1 MSYTFPGHY
10 RIVVLSVYPLNFAET
25 FLPFDIEM
33 TYAAGIHLT
42 MAKSLFPSTF
52 NDQSYSQ
59 DTHAIFDE
67 LILCGNRVADA
78 RNRELSHL
86 EELFKTFVNQVEEEG
101 LRCLSLS
108 ETLAPQIVATTEAN
122 CNSKPTELLSQNSEP
137 TSASLFQAGQ
147 HTLADPCAGNADFLN
162 SIGISSHEFLSIVE
176 RIDHTGVSHGD
187 LDFGPDWLID
197 EGIRDLCG

>member
-1 MSYTFPGHY
+1 MSYTFLGHY
-10 RIVVLSVYPLNFAET
+10 DIVVLYVYPLTFAET
-25 FLPFDIEM
+25 FLPFDIDM

-78 RNRELSHL
+78 RKRELSHL
-86 EELFKTFVNQVEEEG
+86 EELFKAFVNQVESEG

-108 ETLAPQIVATTEAN
+108 ETTAPRIVATTGADCSSN
-122 CNSKPTELLSQNSEP
+122 PTEVLSQNSEP
-137 TSASLFQAGQ
+137 ASGSLFQAGQ
-147 HTLADPCAGNADFLN
+147 PTLADPCADNADFLKG
-162 SIGISSHEFLSIVE
+162 IGISSHEFLSIVE

-187 LDFGPDWLID
+187 LDFGPDWLIGED
-197 EGIRDLCG
+197 IRALYG